1 MSWWRNLSLKTK
13 IITIFSVV
21 AVFGAVLIG
30 YSAYQGSRSRGLG
43 IKMSGPEKVLI
54 GVPFEFEID
63 VANVSQNVLEDV
75 RLTVTL
81 PAGMAFVGA
90 PSAKNTD
97 FRDLKT
103 LAAGG
108 VSQQAFKLVALNG
121 ENSFKRI
128 EVSANFLSGSL
139 SSRFQ
144 KNDAYDLA
152 VGGYGLTLDIAAPQ
166 KIFGGEN
173 FDTEISYKNV
183 SDMDFSDL
191 KLKID
196 FPPTFKLVKS
206 TLEPDIGNNV
216 WILGGLR
223 RGSEMKFKINGNIL
237 GPDGAFFDIKATIE
251 AVLLGQSYPISV
263 NTATLSIATSP
274 LSIKMEANGD
284 PDYVAGPDESIT
296 YDINYSNNTDV
307 GLQNVVIK
315 TQLIGAMYDF
325 ATLDSD
331 AIYRS
336 SDNTLTWN
344 ASNAA
349 ELATLSPGESGAV
362 HFTIRTKKAY
372 PISRLSDR
380 NFVLK
385 VAGSIESPTVPN
397 FVAATKTVGLANL
410 ETKVGGKAD
419 IATKVYFR
427 DAASGIINKG
437 PFPPRVNQKTNYTIH
452 WQITNYGTDIKD
464 VEVKA
469 FLAGNVKFTGV
480 TKTNASS
487 APVYNDLTQEVVWK
501 INKVQATTGVISG
514 PLEATFQIEATP
526 SSLDAGTFMPLIQ
539 DTSLK
544 ATDDFTGR
552 EISAGSFSVTTQL
565 PDDTTISPNQGIVRE

>member
-1 MSWWRNLSLKTK
+1 M
-13 IITIFSVV
+13 
-21 AVFGAVLIG
+21 IG

-166 KIFGGEN
+166 KIFSGEN

-223 RGSEMKFKINGNIL
+223 QGSEMKFKINGNIL

-263 NTATLSIATSP
+263 NAATLSIATSP
-274 LSIKMEANGD
+274 LSIRMEANGD

-307 GLQNVVIK
+307 GLQNVVIR

-362 HFTIRTKKAY
+362 RFAIRTKKTY